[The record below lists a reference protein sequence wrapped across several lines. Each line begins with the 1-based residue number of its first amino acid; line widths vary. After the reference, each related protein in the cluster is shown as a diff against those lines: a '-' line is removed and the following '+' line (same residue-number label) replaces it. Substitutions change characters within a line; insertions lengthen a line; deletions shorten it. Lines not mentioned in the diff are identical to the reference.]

1 MAVVPCLPAA
11 ALKAAFILLALAK
24 NSSLSKTYSGSL
36 NYSILKG
43 LSLYLDASELASY
56 PGYGDTWY
64 DLSGNK
70 NDMVMFGNVEWNE
83 MGYFTY
89 FSRQDFFHCKYPDI
103 ARATLPNELDPCTII
118 VVTKTPPQYY
128 NWPVGG
134 TVIITLGNDYVTD
147 RAFGI
152 WIEQNTRRLY
162 ATSKNVFDN
171 AIYQIDENRN
181 YVLGITYNGI
191 QGTENNKIWFHI
203 NGVKNSVTYND
214 ISHAYKRFESIRIGA
229 FMNTPAH
236 PYTYNDGKIYAVLIF
251 NRALSNAEMLEIS
264 NYYSDKFNF

>member
-1 MAVVPCLPAA
+1 
-11 ALKAAFILLALAK
+11 
-24 NSSLSKTYSGSL
+24 
-36 NYSILKG
+36 
-43 LSLYLDASELASY
+43 
-56 PGYGDTWY
+56 
-64 DLSGNK
+64 
-70 NDMVMFGNVEWNE
+70 MFGNVEWNE

-134 TVIITLGNDYVTD
+134 TVIITLGNDYVSD
-147 RAFGI
+147 RSFGI
-152 WIEQNTRRLY
+152 WIEQSARRLY
-162 ATSKNVFDN
+162 IPSKNVNDN
-171 AIYQIDENRN
+171 NIYQIDENRN
-181 YVLGITYNGI
+181 YVLGVTYNGI
-191 QGTENNKIWFHI
+191 QGTENNKMWFHI
-203 NGVKNSVTYND
+203 NGVKNSSTYND
-214 ISHAYKRFESIRIGA
+214 VSQAYKRFESIRIGA

-251 NRALSNAEMLEIS
+251 NRALSNTEMLEIS